1 VHTRR
6 FWVGPVLAA
15 IAGGCAVG
23 PNYRTPEI
31 STPDNWSG
39 LKSGAAATQPSAST
53 TQPADLSTWW
63 QELHDP
69 GLDELITAAVE
80 SNLDLRL
87 ATARVREARA
97 TRDVTAAPLWPQ
109 INLDGSYNYRGS
121 SENAGPAVN
130 TAKSR
135 VSGLPTISVQPG
147 AGGVGPPDIT
157 VSPARAGPMQLGGSR
172 APSLTLVPGTFS
184 TANGTG
190 VPTAVL
196 SPPGSA
202 GSNGPGGSSSASG
215 ASSGVRVSR
224 QLNLFQLGF
233 DATWE
238 LDIFGGV
245 RRAVEAADADV
256 AAAEETRRDVLVTL
270 LSEVALN
277 YVQLRGAQRRL
288 TIASENIAA
297 QQDTLELTRVR
308 FQAGFTNE
316 LDVTQAQAQLATTQS
331 QVPLL
336 QTAIR
341 QAIYQLSVLVGQPPG
356 ALVAE
361 LEQAAPIPSTPPDV
375 PIGLPSDLLRRR
387 PDIRVAERQ
396 LASATAQIGVATA
409 DLFPKFSL
417 TGSFGTQTSNFRHF
431 LDAKSLF
438 WSIGPA
444 VSWPIGDAGRIRAN
458 IAVQN
463 ARQEEALDTYEK
475 TVLTAFQDVESALI
489 AYENEKARHQALIGA
504 VASNQKST
512 DLSNELYSR
521 GLTAF
526 LNVLVSQQALYVSQ
540 DQLVQSETAA
550 LTDLIALYKALGGGW
565 EGAEFR

>member
-1 VHTRR
+1 MYTPR
-6 FWVGPVLAA
+6 FCVSVLLAA
-15 IAGGCAVG
+15 AGGCAVG
-23 PNYRTPEI
+23 PNYHTPET
-31 STPDNWSG
+31 SAPATWSG
-39 LKSGAAATQPSAST
+39 LRSGPAATQPSAPT
-53 TQPADLSTWW
+53 TQPADVATWW
-63 QELHDP
+63 KVLRDP
-69 GLDELITAAVE
+69 TLDQLMATAAQA
-80 SNLDLRL
+80 NLDLRL

-97 TRDVTAAPLWPQ
+97 ARDVTAAPLWPQ
-109 INLDGSYNYRGS
+109 INVGTAYNYGGS
-121 SENAGPAVN
+121 SENAGPGV
-130 TAKSR
+130 KSPKPT
-135 VSGLPTISVQPG
+135 VGGLPTITVQPG
-147 AGGVGPPDIT
+147 TGGGPPNINVT
-157 VSPARAGPMQLGGSR
+157 PAGIGPFRLGGSR
-172 APSLTLVPGTFS
+172 APSLSVQPGGYS
-184 TANGTG
+184 TVNGAG
-190 VPTAVL
+190 APTAIL

-202 GSNGPGGSSSASG
+202 PGNGAGKSSSPSG
-215 ASSGVRVSR
+215 ASSGARVSR

-245 RRAVEAADADV
+245 RRAIEAADADLS
-256 AAAEETRRDVLVTL
+256 AAEEARRDVLVTL

-297 QQDTLELTRVR
+297 QQDTLELTLAR

-316 LDVTQAQAQLATTQS
+316 LDVAQAQAQLAATQS

-341 QAIYQLSVLVGQPPG
+341 QAIYQLSVLVGQPPD

-361 LEQAAPIPSTPPDV
+361 LEQAAPLPTTPLDL

-417 TGSFGTQTSNFRHF
+417 TGSFGTQTSDIRHF

-444 VSWPIGDAGRIRAN
+444 VSWPIWDAGRIRAN
-458 IAVQN
+458 IGVQN
-463 ARQEEALDTYEK
+463 ARQEQALATYEK

-489 AYENEKARHQALIGA
+489 AYQNEKVRHQSLTGA
-504 VASNQKST
+504 VAANQKST
-512 DLSNELYSR
+512 DLSNDLYSR

-526 LNVLVSQQALYVSQ
+526 LNVLISQQALYASQ
-540 DQLVQSETAA
+540 DQLVQSETTV
-550 LTDLIALYKALGGGW
+550 LTNLIALYKALGGGW
-565 EGAEFR
+565 EGAELR